1 MIEHKMP
8 ITLREL
14 AVNGKMLE
22 EELKLQDK
30 KQIGQLLKKA
40 LKFCAVQNNNNTKA
54 KILKFLSEEQKK
66 EEKK

>member
-1 MIEHKMP
+1 
-8 ITLREL
+8 
-14 AVNGKMLE
+14 MLE